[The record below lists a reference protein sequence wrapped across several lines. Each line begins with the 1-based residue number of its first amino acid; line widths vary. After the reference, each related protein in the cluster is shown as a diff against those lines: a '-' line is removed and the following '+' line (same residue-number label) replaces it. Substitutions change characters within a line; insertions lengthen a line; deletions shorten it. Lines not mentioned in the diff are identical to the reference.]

1 VNGPTDSRGVV
12 GSGDGGQAA
21 AKQALRDLVL
31 GRRDALAGAAAG
43 TVLCF
48 ASFRS
53 EVDTTPLIA
62 WWLARD
68 AVVALP
74 RIVGAH
80 HMEAYAVT
88 DLQSDLVAGRWDIPE
103 PRPGLPLVDPV
114 AIDVVIVPGSAFDR
128 AGGRMGYGGGF
139 YDTFLARLRPD
150 ARRIGICFDLQV
162 VERVPCETHDLCV
175 DLVVTES
182 RAIETG
188 CRPAGAEA

>member
-1 VNGPTDSRGVV
+1 MNGPTDSRGVV